1 MVKPYAERCT
11 MSILTTPPADREMVR
26 SANRGSRVYAID
38 GGEYPSVTSIISK
51 GEPKPALIG
60 WAKKVTAEA
69 AIEQY
74 ELVGTLIEKD
84 GNKAAIDHLKG
95 AAYRQRD
102 AAGELGSRLH
112 EVAEYEVVQGK
123 PYPEQ
128 GDPKAQMLLVQF
140 RDFVKTTNP
149 QWLAVEAIVYNET
162 DGYAGTFDAAALIPQ
177 YDTPVLIDWKS
188 GSGVYGSHALQIAA
202 YAHAEYMLGPDGP
215 EEWRGVVNTK
225 VAVVAHIRPEGWR
238 LIEVDIG
245 REVYEAFLVAKK
257 MAAWVDGLS
266 RQVVGKALAT
276 GRHLGGASIKKTG
289 KGHAP
294 NPDTVVEFGARRRIK
309 PPALSA

>member
-1 MVKPYAERCT
+1 
-11 MSILTTPPADREMVR
+11 MVR
-26 SANRGSRVYAID
+26 SQNRGSRVYAIN
-38 GGEYPSVTSIISK
+38 GNEYPSVTSIISK

-74 ELVGTLIEKD
+74 KLVGTLIEQD
-84 GNKAAIDHLKG
+84 GSRAAIDHLKG

-102 AAGELGSRLH
+102 AAGELGTRLH
-112 EVAEYEVVQGK
+112 EVAEYELVLGK
-123 PYPEQ
+123 PYPDQ
-128 GDPKAQMLLVQF
+128 GDPKAQMLLEHF
-140 RDFVKTTNP
+140 RDFVKVTNP
-149 QWLAVEAIVYNET
+149 TWLAVEAIVYSEE
-162 DGYAGTFDAAALIPQ
+162 DGYAGTFDAAALISQ

-188 GSGVYGSHALQIAA
+188 GSGVYGSFALQLSA
-202 YAHAEYMLGPDGP
+202 YAHAEYLLGPDGP
-215 EEWRGVVNTK
+215 EEWRGTVSTSK
-225 VAVVAHIRPEGWR
+225 AVVAHIRPNGWK

-245 REVYEAFLVAKK
+245 PRVYDAFIVAQQ

-266 RQVVGKALAT
+266 RKVVGHALAT
-276 GRHLGGASIKKTG
+276 GRHLGGTAIKKAG

-294 NPDTVVEFGARRRIK
+294 TIDPDTTEESAARRRIK